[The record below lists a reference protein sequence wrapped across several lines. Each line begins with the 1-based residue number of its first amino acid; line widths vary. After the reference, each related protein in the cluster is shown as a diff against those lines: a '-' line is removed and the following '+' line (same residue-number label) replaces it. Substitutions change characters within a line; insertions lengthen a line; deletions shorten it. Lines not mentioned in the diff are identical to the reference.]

1 MFKIQDS
8 RLFVLVPSFSLTCLF
23 RTERGKIKIYNSS
36 SGGYFIFYL
45 DRVSFYSVIVF
56 SFVHACLVVT

>member
-8 RLFVLVPSFSLTCLF
+8 RFVLVPSFSLITCLF

-56 SFVHACLVVT
+56 NFVRACLVVT